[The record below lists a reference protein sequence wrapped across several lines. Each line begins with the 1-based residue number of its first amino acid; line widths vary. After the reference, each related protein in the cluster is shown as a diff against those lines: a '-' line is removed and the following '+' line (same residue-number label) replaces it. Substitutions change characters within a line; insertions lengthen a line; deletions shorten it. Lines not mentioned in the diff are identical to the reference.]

1 MRKQDIT
8 YQDKINELRLDTSHP
23 KSNGLTF
30 ILVEGDSDI
39 RLFRKF
45 FNLEYCK
52 VELIPGGN
60 KKLEEGVDE
69 LLKIYN
75 LIIGIRDA
83 DFINLS
89 ENPYTKTNMFL
100 TDQHDIEMCMI
111 SEDNIFETIVIEFTD
126 IPILE
131 NILVRNK
138 ILKLIEQISLLKWL
152 NEIENLEIK
161 FEGTGFQDLITF
173 QNNTIDFNEY
183 FSRLISKSPNA
194 KIIDIKVIKTKIED
208 LKAKNPNPFQLCN
221 GHDFIKALSQFLREK
236 GKTKNLNDDLISSI
250 FRINYSNDLFSKTDL
265 YSKTKEWAENKKC
278 TIHL

>member
-23 KSNGLTF
+23 NSNGLTF

-45 FNLEYCK
+45 FNLEACK
-52 VELIPGGN
+52 VELVPGGN
-60 KKLEEGVDE
+60 KKLEEGVEE

-83 DFINLS
+83 DFMHLS
-89 ENPYTKTNMFL
+89 ENPYAKTNMFL

-111 SEDNIFETIVIEFTD
+111 SEDNIFETIILEFTD

-131 NILVRNK
+131 NILVRNN

-173 QNNTIDFNEY
+173 QNNIIDFNQY
-183 FSRLISKSPNA
+183 FNRLISKSPNA
-194 KIIDIKVIKTKIED
+194 KIIDIEVIKTKIED

-250 FRINYSNDLFSKTDL
+250 FRINYNNSLFSKTVL
-265 YSKTKEWAENKKC
+265 YSKTKEWAENKTC
-278 TIHL
+278 TIHI

>member
-23 KSNGLTF
+23 NSNGLTF

-52 VELIPGGN
+52 VELVPGGN
-60 KKLEEGVDE
+60 KKLEEGVEE

-83 DFINLS
+83 DFLNLS

-111 SEDNIFETIVIEFTD
+111 SEDNIFETIIIEFTD

-131 NILVRNK
+131 NILVRNN

-173 QNNTIDFNEY
+173 QNNTIDFNQY

-194 KIIDIKVIKTKIED
+194 KIIDIEVIKTKIED

-250 FRINYSNDLFSKTDL
+250 FRINYSNDLFSKTVL

-278 TIHL
+278 TIHI